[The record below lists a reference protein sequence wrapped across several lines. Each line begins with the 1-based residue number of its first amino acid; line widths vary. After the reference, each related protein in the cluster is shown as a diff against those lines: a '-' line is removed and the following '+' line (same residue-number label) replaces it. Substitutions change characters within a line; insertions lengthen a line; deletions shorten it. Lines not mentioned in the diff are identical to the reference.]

1 MIKYL
6 SLFILLFSS
15 NIFFSQKVNPII
27 FIELGTGYAND
38 FTNKGGLN
46 QFGELNFETNKI
58 LFSVRFSELYQFG
71 LDILLITPITPIPV
85 IALEVEY
92 NEIAFLYGRRYTKNN
107 FAYSFSGGISTNK
120 YIQGFK
126 NENNEWFQEKKNF
139 IGFPFEFNVKW
150 FKNNKSKYKI
160 YEIIPVGKETGLGN
174 SIGFKLLGNIS
185 QHSFIG
191 VGIVMGIGYHKE
203 Y

>member
-1 MIKYL
+1 MFLNKKK
-6 SLFILLFSS
+6 
-15 NIFFSQKVNPII
+15 NNQK
-27 FIELGTGYAND
+27 
-38 FTNKGGLN
+38 K
-46 QFGELNFETNKI
+46 
-58 LFSVRFSELYQFG
+58 
-71 LDILLITPITPIPV
+71 
-85 IALEVEY
+85 
-92 NEIAFLYGRRYTKNN
+92 FLYN
-107 FAYSFSGGISTNK
+107 FSRGIFTNK
-120 YIQGFK
+120 YIKGFK